1 MKVTNYLLG
10 YKDLKIIQDPEM
22 FNFSL
27 DSVLLPNFI
36 TINKNI
42 NNILDIGTGNG
53 PIPLIL
59 STKTKAHIIGIEIQ
73 KEVSEMAKESVKIN
87 NLERQITIINDDI
100 KKYEFEPESFDI
112 ITCNPPYF
120 EVEKN
125 SKFNKNDYKTIA
137 RHEINLNLKDLLKI
151 ARKIL
156 KNGGTIGIVHRPE
169 RLLDII
175 TTMRENNI
183 EPKKIRFIYPKKD
196 KEANILLIE
205 GKKNGNKGLK
215 ILPPLYSHKKDGT
228 YTKEMQK
235 YFKSNLT

>member
-10 YKDLKIIQDPEM
+10 YDNLKIMQDPEM
-22 FNFSL
+22 FSFSL

-42 NNILDIGTGNG
+42 NKILDIGTGNG

-59 STKTKAHIIGIEIQ
+59 STKTKAHITGIEIQ
-73 KEVSEMAKESVKIN
+73 KEVSQMAKESVRLNK
-87 NLERQITIINDDI
+87 LEKQITIINEDI
-100 KKYEFEPESFDI
+100 KKDIFENETFDV

-120 EVEKN
+120 EVKDE

-137 RHEINLNLKDLLKI
+137 RHEINLNLDDLFKI
-151 ARKIL
+151 AKKTL
-156 KNGGTIGIVHRPE
+156 KNNGIIGLVHRPE

-175 TTMRENNI
+175 ITMRKYNI
-183 EPKKIRFIYPKKD
+183 EPKKIRFVYPKKD

-215 ILPPLYSHKKDGT
+215 ILPPLYSHNEDGT
-228 YTKEMQK
+228 YTEQIKK
-235 YFKSNLT
+235 YFS

>member
-1 MKVTNYLLG
+1 MKVINYLLG
-10 YKDLKIIQDPEM
+10 YKNLKIVQDPEM
-22 FNFSL
+22 FSFSL

-42 NNILDIGTGNG
+42 NKILDIGTGNG

-59 STKTKAHIIGIEIQ
+59 STKTKAHITGIEIQ
-73 KEVSEMAKESVKIN
+73 KEVSQMAKESVRLNK
-87 NLERQITIINDDI
+87 LENQITIINEDI
-100 KKYEFEPESFDI
+100 KKDIFENETFDV

-120 EVEKN
+120 EVKDE

-137 RHEINLNLKDLLKI
+137 RHEINLNLDELFKI
-151 ARKIL
+151 AKKIL
-156 KNGGTIGIVHRPE
+156 KNNGIIGLVHRPE

-175 TTMRENNI
+175 ITMKKYNI

-196 KEANILLIE
+196 KESNILLIE

-215 ILPPLYSHKKDGT
+215 ILPPLYSHNEDGT
-228 YTKEMQK
+228 YTEQIKK
-235 YFKSNLT
+235 YFS

>member
-10 YKDLKIIQDPEM
+10 YDNLKIVQDPEM
-22 FNFSL
+22 FSFSL

-42 NNILDIGTGNG
+42 NKILDIGTGNG

-59 STKTKAHIIGIEIQ
+59 STKTKAHITGIEIQ
-73 KEVSEMAKESVKIN
+73 KEVSQMAKESVRLNK
-87 NLERQITIINDDI
+87 LENQITIINEDI
-100 KKYEFEPESFDI
+100 KKDIFENETFDV

-120 EVEKN
+120 EVKDE

-137 RHEINLNLKDLLKI
+137 RHEINLNLDELFKI
-151 ARKIL
+151 AKKIL
-156 KNGGTIGIVHRPE
+156 KNNGIIGLVHRPE

-175 TTMRENNI
+175 ITMKKYNI

-196 KEANILLIE
+196 KESNILLIE

-215 ILPPLYSHKKDGT
+215 ILPPLYSHNEDGT
-228 YTKEMQK
+228 YTEQIKK
-235 YFKSNLT
+235 YFK